1 MRRIDSRFAIQ
12 ARTVSQGTASG
23 TDIRAW
29 VSRPANRDSP
39 EIAPAQGVGT
49 LEQKHIPALDGLRG
63 VAVLLILIFHF
74 HFIFSPQS
82 SAEAF
87 LIRSLD
93 FGWCGVNLFFAL
105 SGFLITGI
113 LLDTRTT
120 KHFFTIF
127 YVRRALRIFPLY
139 YSFLVFIF
147 LLNQAHYFSAAFRS
161 IPTDWGWY
169 VLYLQNMFPVT
180 NIRLS
185 HLWSLAVEEQF
196 YLFWPAFVFWV
207 PLRRLIPAGIAIVV
221 CCLALRCFMVGTGIG
236 AAYAFTSVFTRLDE
250 LVLGALVAVVVRDP
264 VLRKRASTGVWAP
277 IALGLLGLAAVV
289 FNYRLMDAIGL
300 SSMGLLFSSCVF
312 LVVRSSGAIA
322 RFFSLRWLRSVG
334 KYGYG
339 IYVLHP
345 TLFAATS
352 GPLKHALADTSLLC
366 QLLVKTAYIPVM
378 IVASYF
384 AGKLSWVLLESRF
397 NRLKRFFPYYA

>member
-1 MRRIDSRFAIQ
+1 MIRRTDSRFAIP
-12 ARTVSQGTASG
+12 ARVTAQYTEPG
-23 TDIRAW
+23 VGIA
-29 VSRPANRDSP
+29 RPENGP
-39 EIAPAQGVGT
+39 TPQMAPAQGVGT
-49 LEQKHIPALDGLRG
+49 VEQKHIPALDGVRG
-63 VAVLLILIFHF
+63 VAVLLILAFHF

-82 SAEAF
+82 GAEGLLA
-87 LIRSLD
+87 RSLD

-127 YVRRALRIFPLY
+127 YARRALRIFPLY
-139 YSFLVFIF
+139 YSFLLFVF
-147 LLNQAHYFSAAFRS
+147 LLNQGHYLSAAFRS

-169 VLYLQNMFPVT
+169 LVYLQNMFPVT

-196 YLFWPAFVFWV
+196 YLFWPAFVFWIPV
-207 PLRRLIPAGIAIVV
+207 RRLVPAGIAIVV

-236 AAYAFTSVFTRLDE
+236 VAYVFTSVFTRLDE
-250 LVLGALVAVVVRDP
+250 LVLGALVAVIVRDP
-264 VLRKRASTGVWAP
+264 VLRNRASRGVWAA
-277 IALGLLGLAAVV
+277 IAAGLLGLLAVA
-289 FNYRLMDAIGL
+289 FDYRLMYAIGL
-300 SSMGLLFSSCVF
+300 SSIGLLFSSCVF
-312 LVVRSSGAIA
+312 LVVRSTGAVA
-322 RFFSLRWLRSVG
+322 RFFSAPWLRSVG

-345 TLFAATS
+345 TLYAATA
-352 GPLKHALADTSLLC
+352 GPLTHALAHTSPLTRLL
-366 QLLVKTAYIPVM
+366 LKMAYVPVM

-384 AGKLSWVLLESRF
+384 SGKLSWVLLESRF